1 MVSPQQR
8 NMQMKDAFER
18 RALLLHLAEVLEAVN
33 WAINHDVNDKTVHEL
48 AATNEPLT
56 RFPLLRNVSAHMTS
70 MEFARRATSAFVEWP
85 RELLEPELNRK
96 RLASTVQRNLFEG
109 NAEGWGAYVAGL
121 RAEVPWFGV
130 GLRLLRESEDAR
142 SSSTAVFPDRVVAK
156 EVVVDSEA
164 AGNVE
169 PVGKEHASVE
179 TSQRI
184 YPTWPWKS

>member
-1 MVSPQQR
+1 
-8 NMQMKDAFER
+8 MQMKDAFER
-18 RALLLHLAEVLEAVN
+18 RALLLHLADVLEAVN
-33 WAINHDVNDKTVHEL
+33 WAINHDVNDKTVREL
-48 AATNEPLT
+48 AETNGPLT
-56 RFPLLRNVSAHMTS
+56 RFPLLRNVSAQMTS

-96 RLASTVQRNLFEG
+96 RLASSVQRNLFDG
-109 NAEGWGAYVAGL
+109 NAEGWRAYVAGL
-121 RAEVPWFGV
+121 RADVPWFGV

-142 SSSTAVFPDRVVAK
+142 SSSTPALPDRLAAK

-164 AGNVE
+164 ARNGE
-169 PVGKEHASVE
+169 PVAKAGENFE